1 MIDIIQNNFKGL
13 ILFNEPMSKHT
24 SYGIGGPAEIFAQ
37 PHDKEDLKRNF
48 MLLDGKIYIIGLFIV
63 FLYTIPILNLVAP
76 MIGNIFTSH
85 LILGNKLTIKKK

>member
-1 MIDIIQNNFKGL
+1 
-13 ILFNEPMSKHT
+13 
-24 SYGIGGPAEIFAQ
+24 
-37 PHDKEDLKRNF
+37 

-85 LILGNKLTIKKK
+85 LILGNKLIIKKKIDPDY